1 MKFDFHK
8 ECTYINKMKRMILE
22 ERKYKV
28 VNPLTTKFTTKI
40 ASERT
45 IRTWMNVDNHSMKE
59 RYKRL

>member
-1 MKFDFHK
+1 
-8 ECTYINKMKRMILE
+8 MKRMILE

-45 IRTWMNVDNHSMKE
+45 IRTWMNVDNHNMKE